1 MRRSHAGFTI
11 IELII
16 AILVGSILTTIALS
30 RISSAQ
36 GRVAVRGAQ
45 TTYASMHARARVH
58 GIEFGQNVL
67 FRVDANGDSI
77 WIERDGD
84 VLEKIRFGEDNINL
98 RIIPASTTSFAQC
111 FTPRGYA
118 DQGCSTNLGLMRIHF
133 VQGSDSTGLWL
144 LPLGQLL
151 LD

>member
-16 AILVGSILTTIALS
+16 VILVGSILTTIALS
-30 RISSAQ
+30 RISGAQ
-36 GRVAVRGAQ
+36 TRIAVRGAQ
-45 TTYASMHARARVH
+45 TTYAAMHARARVH

-77 WIERDGD
+77 WIEHDGN
-84 VLEKIRFGEDNINL
+84 VLEKIRFGQDNINL
-98 RIIPASTTSFAQC
+98 KIVPNSVTSFTQC
-111 FTPRGYA
+111 FSPRGYT
-118 DQGCSTNLGLMRIHF
+118 DTGCNSYNNLMRVHF
-133 VQGSDSTGLWL
+133 VQVADSTGLWV